1 MDRRIFRVL
10 VCGAVVGMMTAC
22 GTKESGNA
30 DSSSDSITIDRS
42 LAVVN
47 DSVEGADS
55 AAVATVDS
63 VKEEVK
69 EATPSLPAG
78 VVGEA
83 TVPGFGK
90 VTFKKGGKYT
100 ATKGD
105 KGRWE
110 KKGKAVEFMP
120 AESTMAYFI
129 LDGKVY
135 EGSYNAAA
143 NTRSYEYQTAE
154 GDLDEKT
161 VKVNPK
167 DGKPVTDFVWAD

>member
-1 MDRRIFRVL
+1 M
-10 VCGAVVGMMTAC
+10 CGAVVGVMTAC
-22 GTKESGNA
+22 GAKESGNS
-30 DSSSDSITIDRS
+30 DSSADSITVDRS

-47 DSVEGADS
+47 DSVVSADS
-55 AAVATVDS
+55 SAVAAVDS
-63 VKEEVK
+63 VKEEVT
-69 EATPSLPAG
+69 EAKPSLPAG

-83 TVPGFGK
+83 TVSGFGK

-105 KGRWE
+105 NGSWK
-110 KKGKAVEFMP
+110 KKGNAVELMP
-120 AESTMAYFI
+120 DESTIAYFI
-129 LDGKVY
+129 LDGKLY

-161 VKVNPK
+161 VKVSPK